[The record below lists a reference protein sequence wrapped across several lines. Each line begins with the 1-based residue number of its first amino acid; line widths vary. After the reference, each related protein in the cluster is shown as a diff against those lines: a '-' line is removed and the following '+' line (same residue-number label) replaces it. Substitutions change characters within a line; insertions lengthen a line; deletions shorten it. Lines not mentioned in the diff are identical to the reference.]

1 MITEIK
7 LNSLYKKRLQLLK
20 DMKTLNS
27 MLSETKIELAK
38 VTSEISLLEFADVY
52 DD

>member
-1 MITEIK
+1 MISGEK
-7 LNSLYKKRLQLLK
+7 LNSLYKERLQLLK

-27 MLSETKIELAK
+27 MLSDTKIRLAQ
-38 VTSEISLLEFADVY
+38 VTNKISLLESVDVY